1 MRLKLMAAASAV
13 ILFAN
18 TSWAANNI
26 QDVHWLQGC
35 WQAAGAEAGSEEHWL
50 APAGGSMLGMGRT
63 IRKSKTVAWEFM
75 RIQENADSLVFTALP
90 SGKQEASFQLLSLDK
105 QRIVFENPRPEFP
118 QRVIYQ
124 LNTDGSLLGRIE
136 GKMKDQE
143 KGIDFPMLKISCN
156 KQ

>member
-1 MRLKLMAAASAV
+1 MRLKFMAAAGVV
-13 ILFAN
+13 ILSTN

-26 QDVHWLQGC
+26 QDVQWLQGC

-50 APAGGSMLGMGRT
+50 VPAGGSMLGVGRT
-63 IRKSKTVAWEFM
+63 VRKSKTVAWEFM

-90 SGKQEASFQLLSLDK
+90 SGKAEASFQLLSLDK
-105 QRIVFENPRPEFP
+105 QKVVFENLRPEFP

-136 GKMKDQE
+136 GKAKDQE
-143 KGIDFPMLKISCN
+143 KGIDFPMQKISCN